1 MGIAALYNVT
11 FLASDIRLVIATNL
25 YDFSWP
31 VPRQIPPPYPL
42 YVDLFPPIGP
52 SKCQSIDMDIK
63 IV

>member
-1 MGIAALYNVT
+1 MAALYNVM

-25 YDFSWP
+25 CDFSWP
-31 VPRQIPPPYPL
+31 VPRQNPPPYPL
-42 YVDLFPPIGP
+42 YVDLFPPVGP